1 MLVTFLCFL
10 GLNDFND
17 LRAEIQEREDA
28 EGGSD
33 STGDPY
39 CQEEGDNDP
48 HFEEEIAIINKG
60 IQELEEKIKQMNDQ
74 CGIHCSKTTRLPCV
88 AHKASKI
95 VI

>member
-17 LRAEIQEREDA
+17 LRAEEIQEREDF
-28 EGGSD
+28 D

-48 HFEEEIAIINKG
+48 HFEEEIAVINKG

>member
-1 MLVTFLCFL
+1 MQVTFLWFL

-17 LRAEIQEREDA
+17 LRAEDIQEREDA
-28 EGGSD
+28 DGD

-48 HFEEEIAIINKG
+48 HFEEEIADINKG
-60 IQELEEKIKQMNDQ
+60 IQELEEKIRQMNDQ